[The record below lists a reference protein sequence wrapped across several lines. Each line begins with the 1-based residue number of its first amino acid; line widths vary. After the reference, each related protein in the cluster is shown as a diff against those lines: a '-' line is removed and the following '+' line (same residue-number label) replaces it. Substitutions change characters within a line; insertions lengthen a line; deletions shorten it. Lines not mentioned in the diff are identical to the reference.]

1 MADGVKIEIVS
12 PERLLLSEQASSVTI
27 PGSEGYLTVMGE
39 HAPVMTTLRPGF
51 VTVTSGGQS
60 TVYFVRSGFAD
71 VSPAGVTIL
80 AEAASSFA
88 EFDRP
93 AIEMALAEAEAA
105 FAAAA
110 TPDDKNL
117 AQEIVDGL
125 KNLLIEAAHM
135 GSTHIH

>member
-27 PGSEGYLTVMGE
+27 PGSEGYFTVLGE

-51 VTVTSGGQS
+51 VTVVVNGQS
-60 TVYFVRSGFAD
+60 TVFFVRTGFAD

-93 AIEMALAEAEAA
+93 AIETALAEAEREFDKAS
-105 FAAAA
+105 
-110 TPDDKNL
+110 TLEEKNL
-117 AQEIVDGL
+117 LQEIVDGL

>member
-27 PGSEGYLTVMGE
+27 PGTEGYFTVLGE

-51 VTVTSGGQS
+51 VTVVVNGES
-60 TVYFVRSGFAD
+60 TVYFVRTGFAD

-80 AEAASSFA
+80 AEAASTFA
-88 EFDRP
+88 EFDRA
-93 AIEMALAEAEAA
+93 AIEEALAEAEAK

-110 TPDDKNL
+110 TAEDKNL

-125 KNLLIEAAHM
+125 RNLLVEAQHM
-135 GSTHIH
+135 GATHIH